1 MKKQK
6 GNYKAKKVINET
18 KEKYDITHLTIICGY
33 KALYSGLIDNFF
45 SNCDI
50 TMVVY
55 RNELLEREVIGKDIL
70 NNNKLFLFISEEEG
84 KEN

>member
-1 MKKQK
+1 MEKQK
-6 GNYKAKKVINET
+6 SIYKVKKAIEEAKK
-18 KEKYDITHLTIICGY
+18 KYDITHLTIICGY
-33 KALYSGLIDNFF
+33 KALYSGVIDNFF

-50 TMVVY
+50 SMVVY
-55 RNELLEREVIGKDIL
+55 RNELLEREVVGKDIL

>member
-1 MKKQK
+1 MKKQ
-6 GNYKAKKVINET
+6 NSVYKVKKEINEA
-18 KEKYDITHLTIICGY
+18 KEKYDITHLTIICGH
-33 KALYSGLIDNFF
+33 KALYSGVIDNFF

-50 TMVVY
+50 NMVVY

-70 NNNKLFLFISEEEG
+70 NNNKLFLFISDAEG